1 MLLNSS
7 GIGAEKI
14 SPSSVPGAI
23 GTLKIIEKKLY
34 YIRSFKNLGTFLLR
48 INRLNDFWALM

>member
-7 GIGAEKI
+7 GIGTEKI

-23 GTLKIIEKKLY
+23 GTLKIIEKKN
-34 YIRSFKNLGTFLLR
+34 YIISDLLKT
-48 INRLNDFWALM
+48 